1 MAPPIEISI
10 PSTSIASPSD
20 SKPFTQYNI
29 TLRLPLRSYVFQKR
43 YSDFAELNTTLTKL
57 VGAAPPAPL
66 PAKHWFKN
74 TVSSPELTED
84 RRRGLE
90 SYLRAIAESP
100 DRRWRDTPVWRTFLN
115 LPGSGVGGPGS
126 TASSSGIAG
135 GMESRLPAINTRD
148 NNLIAASDPR
158 TWTDLQREM
167 KGNLSEARQQLAK
180 RDATIESVLGNNGAT
195 STQALE
201 AGAAAKKALI
211 RASNLIRALD
221 DGLKN
226 MAEQRKLAEGELL
239 RRRNVVAVAKQ
250 ERDGLEKVN
259 ASIPGVAGHGHHG
272 AGNGNGRNG
281 PVASSDKALLLARSG
296 TGGSV
301 RRVLGAPLPET
312 ERTRELDNSGVLQL
326 QRDQIADQDQD
337 VDQLAKI
344 IRRQKEMGLAIQQEV
359 EEQNAML
366 DDMDGNATRLQA
378 KINVGNRK
386 VGKIR

>member
-10 PSTSIASPSD
+10 PSTSVASPAD

-43 YSDFAELNTTLTKL
+43 YNDFAELHTTLTKL
-57 VGAAPPAPL
+57 VGAPPPAPL

-90 SYLRAIAESP
+90 AYLRAIAESP

-115 LPGSGVGGPGS
+115 LPGSGAGGPGS
-126 TASSSGIAG
+126 TASSSGV
-135 GMESRLPAINTRD
+135 ESRLPAINTRD
-148 NNLIAASDPR
+148 HNLAAASDPR
-158 TWTDLQREM
+158 TWTDLHREM
-167 KGNLSEARQQLAK
+167 KGILSEARQQLAK
-180 RDATIESVLGNNGAT
+180 RDATLESLGNSASN

-221 DGLKN
+221 DGLKT
-226 MAEQRKLAEGELL
+226 MAEQRKLAEGEL
-239 RRRNVVAVAKQ
+239 RRRRDLIAAAKQ

-259 ASIPGVAGHGHHG
+259 ASISGIAGHLHQHG
-272 AGNGNGRNG
+272 VGNGNSRDG
-281 PVASSDKALLLARSG
+281 PVASSDKAMLLARTG
-296 TGGSV
+296 TGGSS

-312 ERTRELDNSGVLQL
+312 ERTRELDNAGVLQL
-326 QRDQIADQDQD
+326 QRQQMAEQDQD
-337 VDQLAKI
+337 VDELAKI
-344 IRRQKEMGLAIQQEV
+344 IRRQKEMGLAIHQEV
-359 EEQNAML
+359 EEQNHML
-366 DDMDGNATRLQA
+366 DAMDENVTRVNAKVNVA
-378 KINVGNRK
+378 KN
-386 VGKIR
+386 KIRKLG